1 MEVIIITVAI
11 LALLGYWIYTMS
23 QPDQKDNDADDRLAG
38 GPGKDPAKHPLA
50 RFTKSSADS
59 DKPWPYGEK
68 LAEGKIHVKSSDV
81 APGKSADDRVE
92 ATAPQCGCG
101 RSPTGFC
108 VGLHKL
114 TAEEWA
120 VSDQNPN
127 KASVAEVTAD
137 NKAAAVAKVK
147 KSPAKKTAD
156 KKPAAKKAPAK
167 KKST

>member
-1 MEVIIITVAI
+1 MEFIIFIAFVI
-11 LALLGYWIYTMS
+11 LAVLLWNGYVRTKKAESDDAIDKWI
-23 QPDQKDNDADDRLAG
+23 PG
-38 GPGKDPAKHPLA
+38 GPGKNPDQHPLA
-50 RFTKSSADS
+50 RFNTA
-59 DKPWPYGEK
+59 
-68 LAEGKIHVKSSDV
+68 DV

-92 ATAPQCGCG
+92 AAAPQCGCG

-127 KASVAEVTAD
+127 KASVAKVTAD

-147 KSPAKKTAD
+147 KAPAKKTAD
-156 KKPAAKKAPAK
+156 KKPVAKKAPAK

>member
-1 MEVIIITVAI
+1 MEFIIFIAFVVLAVLLWNGYVRTKKTESDNAI
-11 LALLGYWIYTMS
+11 DSWI
-23 QPDQKDNDADDRLAG
+23 PG
-38 GPGKDPAKHPLA
+38 GPGKDPSKHPLA
-50 RFTKSSADS
+50 QFNTGA

-68 LAEGKIHVKSSDV
+68 VAEGKIHVKFADV
-81 APGKSADDRVE
+81 AGSQNRVE

-114 TAEEWA
+114 TTEEWA
-120 VSDQNPN
+120 MSDQNPN
-127 KASVAEVTAD
+127 KASVADVTAD

-147 KSPAKKTAD
+147 KAPAKKTAD
-156 KKPAAKKAPAK
+156 KKPVAKKAPAK

>member
-1 MEVIIITVAI
+1 MEIIIFIAVVVIA
-11 LALLGYWIYTMS
+11 ALLWSGYVKAEKTESDNAIDRWI
-23 QPDQKDNDADDRLAG
+23 PG
-38 GPGKDPAKHPLA
+38 GPGKDPANHPLA
-50 RFTKSSADS
+50 RFTKSTADA

-68 LAEGKIHVKSSDV
+68 LPEGKIHVKTTDV

-120 VSDQNPN
+120 VNDQNPN
-127 KASVAEVTAD
+127 KASVVEVTAD

-147 KSPAKKTAD
+147 KAPAKKPA
-156 KKPAAKKAPAK
+156 AAKKAPAK